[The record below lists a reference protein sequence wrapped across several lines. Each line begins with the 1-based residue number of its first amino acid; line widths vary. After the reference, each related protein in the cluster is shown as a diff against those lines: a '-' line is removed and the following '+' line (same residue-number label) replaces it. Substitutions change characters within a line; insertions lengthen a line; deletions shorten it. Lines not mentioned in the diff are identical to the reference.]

1 MGVMTVLSL
10 TPADGDALAAI
21 AAAAVRARLTDEPV
35 DGRVPRS
42 PALRSLGSS
51 FVTLERAGS
60 LRGCVGTLD
69 AGRPLYRDAVR
80 NAVRAMSDPRVPPVT
95 RDEWPTLTVSVS
107 VLSRPEPLAVQC
119 LADLY
124 EELRPKVDGLI
135 LVVGARQAT
144 FLPTVWGKLPDPVDF
159 VRALLVKGGWPGD
172 ELPEGVRALRYTADS
187 FHEREAHESL

>member
-1 MGVMTVLSL
+1 MGVTAVFPLS
-10 TPADGDALAAI
+10 PADGEALAAI
-21 AAAAVRARLTDEPV
+21 VAGAVRANLADLPV

-42 PALRSLGSS
+42 RALRALGSS

-69 AGRPLYRDAVR
+69 GGRPLYRDASR
-80 NAVRAMSDPRVPPVT
+80 NAVRAMADPRVPPVT
-95 RDEWPTLTVSVS
+95 RDEWPDLAVSVS
-107 VLSRPEPLAVQC
+107 VLSPPEPLAARR

-144 FLPTVWGKLPDPVDF
+144 FLPTVWRKLSDPADF
-159 VRALLVKGGWPGD
+159 VRALLHKGGWPDD
-172 ELPEGVRALRYTADS
+172 ELPEGARALRYTADS
-187 FHEREAHESL
+187 FHDHEAHEPL

>member
-1 MGVMTVLSL
+1 MAVPSL
-10 TPADGDALAAI
+10 TPAEGDALAAI
-21 AAAAVRARLTDEPV
+21 AARAVRARLTDEPM
-35 DGRVPRS
+35 DGRVPLSR
-42 PALRSLGSS
+42 ALRALGSS
-51 FVTLERAGS
+51 FVTLERSGS

-69 AGRPLYRDAVR
+69 AGRPLYRDAGR

-107 VLSRPEPLAVQC
+107 VLSRPEPLAARG
-119 LADLY
+119 LADLH
-124 EELRPKVDGLI
+124 EKLRPKVDGLI
-135 LVVGARQAT
+135 LVVGERQAT

-172 ELPEGVRALRYTADS
+172 ELPEGARALRYTADS